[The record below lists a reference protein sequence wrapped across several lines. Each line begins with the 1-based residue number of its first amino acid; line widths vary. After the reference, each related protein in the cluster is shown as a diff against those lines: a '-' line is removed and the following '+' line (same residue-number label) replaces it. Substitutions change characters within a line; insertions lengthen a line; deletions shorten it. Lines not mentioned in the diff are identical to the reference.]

1 MRPEEYYIDK
11 DRRIRLDKVLLGFE
25 IDPENDSI
33 TQEELKVRLKRQ
45 KIEDELIK
53 PEDSFYSPRLDSEEA
68 EKKRDFLM
76 QFIKIEEKDALIDSK
91 RKLTKDNMRELNRL
105 AGNIGKNRKM
115 IDQIFNDP
123 AKVDLQLDKNTA
135 MAIQMNQILETQ
147 GQPGDLK
154 SSKKLLSKSQSTI
167 EEESKPKLLRR
178 MTLSLVT
185 QTVIQLNMPEFERNY
200 DFLHKHLGCL
210 KFFVKFPSDLK
221 QKLFNLAEVKTYKKG
236 EIIYK

>member
-33 TQEELKVRLKRQ
+33 TQDELKVRLKRQ

-91 RKLTKDNMRELNRL
+91 RKLTKDNMSELNRL

-123 AKVDLQLDKNTA
+123 AKVDL
-135 MAIQMNQILETQ
+135 
-147 GQPGDLK
+147 
-154 SSKKLLSKSQSTI
+154 
-167 EEESKPKLLRR
+167 
-178 MTLSLVT
+178 
-185 QTVIQLNMPEFERNY
+185 
-200 DFLHKHLGCL
+200 
-210 KFFVKFPSDLK
+210 
-221 QKLFNLAEVKTYKKG
+221 
-236 EIIYK
+236 